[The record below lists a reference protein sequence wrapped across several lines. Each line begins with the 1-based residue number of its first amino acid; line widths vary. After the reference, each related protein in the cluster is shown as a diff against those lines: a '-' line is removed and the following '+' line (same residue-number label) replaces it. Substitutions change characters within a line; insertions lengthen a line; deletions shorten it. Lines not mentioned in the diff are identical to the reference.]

1 MLSISPERLRALEN
15 ALHTDIPLTR
25 VMEVRVLRFDQDGL
39 TLGAALTPNLNHKNT
54 AFGGSLNSLAT
65 LACWAMA
72 QLLCTEDDSQGITVV
87 IQDSEVQFLKPV
99 TQDFQAVC
107 PLPAPAIM
115 QKFLHTLERKGRARL
130 ELTSYIY
137 AKAELALRF
146 SGQFVAYQRER

>member
-15 ALHTDIPLTR
+15 TLHADIPLTR
-25 VMEVRVLRFDQDGL
+25 VMEVRVLRFDQNGL

-72 QLLCTEDDSQGITVV
+72 QLLCTEEDSRGITVV
-87 IQDSEVQFLKPV
+87 IQDSQVQFLKPI

-107 PLPAPAIM
+107 PVPAAAVV
-115 QKFLHTLERKGRARL
+115 QKFLRTLARKARARVG
-130 ELTSYIY
+130 LTSCIY
-137 AKAELALRF
+137 TKGELALRF